1 MKRQSFATWRDRY
14 AGTVAVI
21 CVLVLTA
28 VLNLTVYRLTDA
40 FSLYLYS
47 EETYEHTVG
56 QGVLDG
62 FADAEAKGDRVE
74 LIFCMP
80 DDLLEDDRVY
90 RLVRETA
97 RQLDEAFSFLSVRTV
112 DAVAR
117 PDEVDEFR
125 YVLRENGDGSY
136 ERVEAYTVGR
146 ESVIAKGPV
155 SHTVLSMSSFFV
167 LNSQSSIEAYRGEEV
182 MAGMIRYALSDTH
195 PKAYFTSGH
204 GESTTSALHD
214 LLVCAGYELSAIDLL
229 SETPDD
235 TAGIFVVS
243 NPLYDFY
250 RGGEGVTAEIE
261 KLRAYMENGGFVL
274 LLLDPLAA
282 YDENGAP
289 KLPNLLSLAEEWG
302 LSPQPAVIR
311 DNAAAVTS
319 DGYTVV
325 CSYAEGGEAEALQ
338 SLVRPYNR
346 ARVLLREA
354 AVLSVSEREGKTVSP
369 LLVTSSS
376 AVAVSGGKT
385 VSDKGNYAVFAVSVQ
400 NTAAPGTSSA
410 PGGASSASAVLSS
423 DGSFAGGMAV
433 STSYYLGAVD
443 ALGSDEYGNAAFLY
457 ALFARYRGQKTPV
470 GATKLKIGSTL
481 LRDLTVREARLWTL
495 LVTGLP
501 TLAVL
506 AVGFTVIRRRRAA
519 R

>member
-1 MKRQSFATWRDRY
+1 MKKRSFAGWRDRY
-14 AGTVAVI
+14 AGTVTVV
-21 CVLVLTA
+21 CVLVLLA
-28 VLNLTVYRLTDA
+28 VLNLAVYRLTDA

-47 EETYEHTVG
+47 EEKYEHTVG
-56 QGVLDG
+56 EGTLDG
-62 FADAEAKGDRVE
+62 FADAEEKGDRVE

-80 DDLLEDDRVY
+80 DDLLENDRVY

-112 DAVAR
+112 DAVTH

-125 YVLRENGDGSY
+125 YVLRENDDGSY

-146 ESVIAKGPV
+146 ESVIARGPV

-167 LNSQSSIEAYRGEEV
+167 LDDNSSIEAYRGEEV

-204 GESTTSALHD
+204 GESTTAALHD
-214 LLVCAGYELSAIDLL
+214 LLVCAGYELTTIDLL
-229 SETPDD
+229 SATPDD
-235 TAGIFVVS
+235 MTGIFVIS

-261 KLRAYMENGGFVL
+261 KLRAYMDGGGLVL

-282 YDENGAP
+282 YDENGDP

-311 DNAAAVTS
+311 DTANAVTT

-325 CSYAEGGEAEALQ
+325 CSYGDSDGAEALW
-338 SLVRPYNR
+338 SAVSPYNR

-354 AVLSVSEREGKTVSP
+354 AVLETSQREGKIVSP
-369 LLVTSSS
+369 LLVTSSA
-376 AVAVSGGKT
+376 AVAVSGGKV
-385 VSDKGNYAVFAVSVQ
+385 VSDEGRYAVFGVSVKD
-400 NTAAPGTSSA
+400 T
-410 PGGASSASAVLSS
+410 SASAGASGSS
-423 DGSFAGGMAV
+423 SAAFGSPADDSALPGGMAV
-433 STSYYLGAVD
+433 STSYYLGAGD
-443 ALGSDEYGNAAFLY
+443 ALGSDEYGNSAFLY
-457 ALFARYRGQKTPV
+457 AFLARYRGQKTPV
-470 GATKLKIGSTL
+470 GAAKLKIGSTL

-495 LVTGLP
+495 LIAGLP
-501 TLAVL
+501 TLA
-506 AVGFTVIRRRRAA
+506 AVVAGVIVIRRRRAG

>member
-1 MKRQSFATWRDRY
+1 M
-14 AGTVAVI
+14 
-21 CVLVLTA
+21 
-28 VLNLTVYRLTDA
+28 
-40 FSLYLYS
+40 
-47 EETYEHTVG
+47 
-56 QGVLDG
+56 
-62 FADAEAKGDRVE
+62 
-74 LIFCMP
+74 
-80 DDLLEDDRVY
+80 
-90 RLVRETA
+90 
-97 RQLDEAFSFLSVRTV
+97 
-112 DAVAR
+112 
-117 PDEVDEFR
+117 
-125 YVLRENGDGSY
+125 
-136 ERVEAYTVGR
+136 
-146 ESVIAKGPV
+146 
-155 SHTVLSMSSFFV
+155 
-167 LNSQSSIEAYRGEEV
+167 
-182 MAGMIRYALSDTH
+182 
-195 PKAYFTSGH
+195 
-204 GESTTSALHD
+204 
-214 LLVCAGYELSAIDLL
+214 
-229 SETPDD
+229 
-235 TAGIFVVS
+235 
-243 NPLYDFY
+243 
-250 RGGEGVTAEIE
+250 
-261 KLRAYMENGGFVL
+261 
-274 LLLDPLAA
+274 
-282 YDENGAP
+282 
-289 KLPNLLSLAEEWG
+289 
-302 LSPQPAVIR
+302 
-311 DNAAAVTS
+311 
-319 DGYTVV
+319 
-325 CSYAEGGEAEALQ
+325 Q

-410 PGGASSASAVLSS
+410 PGGASPAMLSS
-423 DGSFAGGMAV
+423 DGDFAGGMAV